1 MKKAYVSPEAVKVN
15 FEANDII
22 TVSGML
28 NATTWDTNEGWGQT
42 GVMSISWA
50 ELIGEGEEE

>member
-28 NATTWDTNEGWGQT
+28 TQSNWEENGGWAGA
-42 GVMSISWA
+42 MSLSWTDLIS
-50 ELIGEGEEE
+50 